1 LYKRGGKE
9 MLSVERLLNVKKED
23 MPELSKTLEAEDIK
37 QLVEWLAEKDDRL
50 RYNSLLLLEYHSDK
64 YDDVY
69 PFWDA
74 FCNKLKSFNS
84 YHRSIGL
91 MLIAVNV
98 KWDKENR
105 IDGAIDDYLE
115 ILNDEKPITV
125 RQCIQALSK
134 IIPYKIHLHD
144 KIADKLMS
152 INIMDIK
159 PTMRK
164 LILLDIINILVFIRK
179 QRASEEIDSYISKAL
194 TGELLD
200 KKSKKQI
207 ESML

>member
-1 LYKRGGKE
+1 
-9 MLSVERLLNVKKED
+9 MLSIESLLNVKKED
-23 MPELSKTLEAEDIK
+23 LPELSKTLKAVDISR
-37 QLVEWLAEKDDRL
+37 LVGYLTEKDDRL
-50 RYNSLLLLEYHSDK
+50 RYNSLLLLEYRSEK

-69 PFWDA
+69 PFWSS
-74 FCNKLKSFNS
+74 FCEKLKSSNS

-91 MLIAVNV
+91 MLIAANV

-105 IDGAIDDYLE
+105 IDGVIDNYLE

-144 KIADKLMS
+144 KIAKELMS

-159 PTMRK
+159 LTMRK
-164 LILLDIINILVFIRK
+164 LILLDIINILVLIRK
-179 QRASEEIDSYISKAL
+179 QRTSGEIDSYISKAL